1 LIARFKVNYVT
12 RDAFLTQI
20 PVSDGKSKMIYTLI
34 KSFFIII
41 INNIQCLRLMEPNVM
56 MGERSSVTTLLKND
70 VPELFVFKCIFHSF
84 VLCTSYAC
92 KKLPYSI
99 ENLVREMFKSFQY
112 SAKKAS

>member
-34 KSFFIII
+34 KSFFII
-41 INNIQCLRLMEPNVM
+41 NNIQCLRLMEPNVM
-56 MGERSSVTTLLKND
+56 MWERPSVSTLLKND

-84 VLCTSYAC
+84 VLCTSFAC
-92 KKLPYSI
+92 KKLPDSI